1 MSEKVF
7 SGSEDESPTK
17 GSLSSYSPH
26 FSKQGQRKFQSK
38 SRKSTSN
45 TTTSSNSS
53 PLKDHPYPTF
63 DLKIFND
70 NFQEFIEAF
79 DKSFYQ
85 IVPSKT
91 RYNHFQRSPSV
102 EISPNALN
110 PSQLQGILKIHGLL
124 ISLKDF
130 LEISLSNEFHQ
141 SFPFA
146 CNAIPTLP
154 NREEDLFFRFQQ
166 QQQQPLSQ
174 QDSTSSISQTTKNS
188 TTNNNN
194 GLTSSSTSTS
204 TSSSLNLGKMN
215 TKLHQ
220 QITILQSYLVN
231 ELNHSEELEKQVKD
245 LQNQLN
251 ELQNNAKSNNSNN
264 KTPNTNRNRTTNNNN
279 SNTNTNMNNRVN
291 NNSSTSSSSSA
302 NIQEEMKNEI
312 LRQRLNNTRS
322 PQTRSLSKFVSSK
335 EEYLEE
341 SQKSLLETSQESE
354 DVIIE
359 ASMENPQEELSK
371 ENAKKKRKAEDKDE
385 EEELLKEKNSDNS
398 LTAMKTPQTPP
409 KVLLLNNQPTISSY
423 TSVTS
428 QFFMDT
434 FQKEESDSFDSS
446 PQEGNAILHSLKNE
460 SLFNSSNKMT
470 GSEKDADVSAAGMP
484 GDLNRENLL
493 KHFQTFKQRNRNSIL
508 CWYSICNHCGLQ
520 FTGTAT
526 LKLSF
531 HLSKCPV
538 LNPNNDEEQQIKP
551 LNVGIEKQTN
561 NSMKL
566 ASNLTSLL
574 DKEKFDSLTKGK
586 ERNFLKVDH
595 SRVTRSTSS
604 NNIIELEKHAEFE
617 EGEDEDKEEEARA
630 TVRISSDLSRED
642 LLKHFQTFKTKTR
655 QKNPCWYSICNHCGH
670 QISSTASLNLSTH
683 LRNCQVYHPN
693 LDHEQES
700 STSSNKMAESE
711 KDAEESEV
719 SGDEETGMTKI
730 SGDLNSREE
739 LLQHFQKVKEISR
752 LKNRGIYCICNHC
765 GRQLSG
771 SATKR
776 LAMHLRNCPEL
787 HPSNDHDTATLYSIK
802 KELST
807 SSNKIAESELSVEE
821 SEEEGRGRMSD
832 DRADLMKHFLPIK
845 QMTSRNTFRD
855 YCTCNHCGQQ
865 ITSSAS
871 KRLEAHLL
879 NCPVFNPNKHSIQRS
894 DGRLVGIKKE
904 SSKKRTP
911 GRNKKKR
918 PRRPHIDPETA
929 KQYIGKFIRR
939 EFKLG
944 WFTAVIVRTR
954 KEFFLV
960 CLFLRFLFLF

>member
-7 SGSEDESPTK
+7 SGSKDESPTK

-291 NNSSTSSSSSA
+291 NNSSTSSSSS

-335 EEYLEE
+335 EESLEE

-354 DVIIE
+354 EFILE
-359 ASMENPQEELSK
+359 AYMEIPQEELKK
-371 ENAKKKRKAEDKDE
+371 ENTKKKRIAEEEEE
-385 EEELLKEKNSDNS
+385 EEELLKETNSDNS
-398 LTAMKTPQTPP
+398 STAMKTPQTPP

-423 TSVTS
+423 NSVTS

-434 FQKEESDSFDSS
+434 FQKEESDSFDSN
-446 PQEGNAILHSLKNE
+446 PQEEDVILPSLKNE
-460 SLFNSSNKMT
+460 PLFNSSNKMT
-470 GSEKDADVSAAGMP
+470 GSEKDTDVSAAGMP
-484 GDLNRENLL
+484 GDINRENLL
-493 KHFQTFKQRNRNSIL
+493 QHFQTFKRRNRNSIL

-551 LNVGIEKQTN
+551 LNDRPLGIEKQTN
-561 NSMKL
+561 NSMRS

-574 DKEKFDSLTKGK
+574 DKEKFDSLTKGE
-586 ERNFLKVDH
+586 ERNFVKADY

-604 NNIIELEKHAEFE
+604 KNITESEKHAEFE
-617 EGEDEDKEEEARA
+617 DGEDEDEDEEEEAGD
-630 TVRISSDLSRED
+630 TVRISSDLSREN

-670 QISSTASLNLSTH
+670 QISTTASLNLSTH

-700 STSSNKMAESE
+700 STSSNKMVESE

-730 SGDLNSREE
+730 SGDLNSREG

-787 HPSNDHDTATLYSIK
+787 HPSNIHDTATLYSIK

-821 SEEEGRGRMSD
+821 SEEEGRGKMSD
-832 DRADLMKHFLPIK
+832 DRADLMKRVVIL
-845 QMTSRNTFRD
+845 
-855 YCTCNHCGQQ
+855 
-865 ITSSAS
+865 SA
-871 KRLEAHLL
+871 
-879 NCPVFNPNKHSIQRS
+879 I
-894 DGRLVGIKKE
+894 
-904 SSKKRTP
+904 
-911 GRNKKKR
+911 
-918 PRRPHIDPETA
+918 
-929 KQYIGKFIRR
+929 
-939 EFKLG
+939 
-944 WFTAVIVRTR
+944 IVRVIIVVNKSR
-954 KEFFLV
+954 VVLPNDLKLIS
-960 CLFLRFLFLF
+960 